1 MLAFVL
7 EKRLLRIRL
16 ACCFLPKTQQKNTEK
31 ILSRAELPGETV
43 PIYDSVDLTEQTFRI
58 R

>member
-16 ACCFLPKTQQKNTEK
+16 ARCFLPKTQQKKQGK
-31 ILSRAELPGETV
+31 ILSRAELPRETV